1 MSATAQTVALERI
14 NHLALAVGDLEK
26 AAAEREQ

>member
-14 NHLALAVGDLEK
+14 NHLALAVADPEK
-26 AAAEREQ
+26 AAADHEQ